1 MREINQKFS
10 VPFQYK
16 ALFTEDMFDVE
27 NDCLKNL
34 FDQESHNYSKKVLCV
49 FDKEMAQHH
58 AGLFNR
64 ICTYAEH
71 HDNLFEP
78 VQTPIYVP
86 GGEAAKND
94 SKHVDAILEAI
105 HEAGIDR
112 HSYVMAIGGGAVID
126 TAGYAAAI
134 AHRGIRTIRIPTTVL
149 AQNDASLGVKNGINA
164 FGKKNFL
171 GTFVPPFAVIN
182 DSSFLTTLDQRDWIS
197 GISEAIKVAL
207 LKDSSFFDFIADHA
221 DDLQNRDMAAMQ
233 ELIFRCA
240 ELHLE
245 HIATSGDPFE
255 MGSSRPLDFGHWSA
269 HKLEQLTEFEIK
281 HGEAVAVGIAL
292 DVIYSNLMGLIDEN
306 TCNLILQVFNKCGFK
321 LFVPE
326 LRSKLDQPDDTDSL
340 LHGLTEFREH
350 LGGELTIMLLE
361 GIGKGIEV
369 HNVDF
374 DVYREA
380 IEKLAEFESAK
391 NELLNAT

>member
-1 MREINQKFS
+1 MQEINQKFS
-10 VPFQYK
+10 VPFEYK
-16 ALFTEDMFDVE
+16 TLFSENIFDIE
-27 NDCLKNL
+27 NDCLKTVL
-34 FDQESHNYSKKVLCV
+34 EQQSHNHSKKILCV
-49 FDKEMAQHH
+49 FDKEVSLHH
-58 AGLFNR
+58 PGLFNR
-64 ICTYAEH
+64 ICKYAEY

-78 VQTPIYVP
+78 VRSPIIIP
-86 GGEAAKND
+86 GGETAKND
-94 SKHVDAILEAI
+94 RTYVDKILKVI
-105 HEAGIDR
+105 NDVGIDR

-149 AQNDASLGVKNGINA
+149 AQNDASLGVKNGVNA

-207 LKDSSFFDFIADHA
+207 LKDSSFFDFIAAHA

-233 ELIFRCA
+233 KLIFRCA

-255 MGSSRPLDFGHWSA
+255 MGSSRPLDFGHWAA
-269 HKLEQLTEFEIK
+269 HKLEQLTDFELK
-281 HGEAVAVGIAL
+281 HGEAVAIGIAL
-292 DVIYSNLMGLIDEN
+292 DIVYSNLQGLIDDES
-306 TCNLILQVFNKCGFK
+306 CNQILNVIGKCGFK
-321 LFVPE
+321 LFVHE
-326 LRSKLDQPDDTDSL
+326 LKSKLDQPDNSDSL
-340 LHGLTEFREH
+340 LRGLTEFREH
-350 LGGELTIMLLE
+350 LGGQLTIMLLE
-361 GIGKGIEV
+361 EIGKGIEV
-369 HNVDF
+369 HEVDF

-380 IEKLAEFESAK
+380 IDKLAEFESAK
-391 NELLNAT
+391 KELLNTT

>member
-1 MREINQKFS
+1 MQEINQKFS
-10 VPFQYK
+10 VPFEYK
-16 ALFTEDMFDVE
+16 TLFTENMFDVE

-34 FDQESHNYSKKVLCV
+34 FKHHSNTHSKKVLCV
-49 FDKEMAQHH
+49 FDKEMALHH
-58 AGLFNR
+58 PGLFNR
-64 ICTYAEH
+64 ICKYAEH

-78 VQTPIYVP
+78 VHSPIIIQ

-94 SKHVDAILEAI
+94 RTHVDKILKAI
-105 HEAGIDR
+105 HEGGIDR

-134 AHRGIRTIRIPTTVL
+134 AHRGIRTIRVPTTVL
-149 AQNDASLGVKNGINA
+149 AQNDASLGVKNGVNA

-207 LKDSSFFDFIADHA
+207 LKDSSFFDFISAHA
-221 DDLQNRDMAAMQ
+221 ENLRNRDMAAMQ
-233 ELIFRCA
+233 KLIYRCG

-245 HIATSGDPFE
+245 HIAKSGDPFE

-269 HKLEQLTEFEIK
+269 HKLEQLTNFEIR
-281 HGEAVAVGIAL
+281 HGEAVAIGIAL
-292 DVIYSNLMGLIDEN
+292 DVTYSWLKEMISEEEWKKILIV
-306 TCNLILQVFNKCGFK
+306 IQKSGFT
-321 LFVPE
+321 LYVPE
-326 LRSKLDQPDDTDSL
+326 LLSKLDEPGEADSL

-350 LGGELTIMLLE
+350 LGGQLTIMLLE

-369 HNVDF
+369 HKVDF

-380 IEKLAEFESAK
+380 IQKLAEFESAK
-391 NELLNAT
+391 SELLNAT

>member
-1 MREINQKFS
+1 MQEINQKFS

-16 ALFTEDMFDVE
+16 TFFTENMFDVE

-34 FDQESHNYSKKVLCV
+34 FKQQSHNHSKKVLCV

-58 AGLFNR
+58 PGLFNR
-64 ICTYAEH
+64 ICKYAEH
-71 HDNLFEP
+71 HENLFDPVEP
-78 VQTPIYVP
+78 PIYIP

-94 SKHVDAILEAI
+94 STHIDSILEAI
-105 HEAGIDR
+105 HKAGIDR

-149 AQNDASLGVKNGINA
+149 AQNDASLGVKNGING

-182 DSSFLTTLDQRDWIS
+182 DTSFLTTLDQRDWIS

-207 LKDSSFFDFIADHA
+207 LKDSPFFEFLSTHA
-221 DDLQNRDMAAMQ
+221 DALQNRDMASMQ
-233 ELIFRCA
+233 KLIYRCA
-240 ELHLE
+240 ELHLD

-269 HKLEQLTEFEIK
+269 HKLEQLTGFELK
-281 HGEAVAVGIAL
+281 HGEAVAIGIAL
-292 DVIYSNLMGLIDEN
+292 DVIYSNLQGLIDDD
-306 TCNLILQVFNKCGFK
+306 TCNKILNTIENCGFK

-326 LRSKLDQPDDTDSL
+326 LRSKLDQPNESDSL

-369 HNVDF
+369 HKVDF

-380 IEKLAEFESAK
+380 IEKLAKFESAK

>member
-1 MREINQKFS
+1 MQEINQKFS
-10 VPFQYK
+10 VPFEYK
-16 ALFTEDMFDVE
+16 TFFTENMFDVE

-34 FDQESHNYSKKVLCV
+34 FDQQSHNHSKKVLCV
-49 FDKEMAQHH
+49 FDNEMAQHH
-58 AGLFNR
+58 PGLFSR
-64 ICTYAEH
+64 ICNYAEH
-71 HDNLFEP
+71 HNGLLDL
-78 VQTPIYVP
+78 VDTPIYIP
-86 GGEAAKND
+86 GGETAKND
-94 SKHVDAILEAI
+94 SNHIDIILEAI

-182 DSSFLTTLDQRDWIS
+182 DSTFLTTLDRRDWIS

-207 LKDSSFFDFIADHA
+207 LKDKSFFGFIADHA
-221 DDLQNRDMAAMQ
+221 ENLQNRDMTAMQ
-233 ELIFRCA
+233 KLIYRCA

-269 HKLEQLTEFEIK
+269 HKLEQLTDFEIK
-281 HGEAVAVGIAL
+281 HGEAVAIGIAL
-292 DVIYSNLMGLIDEN
+292 DVIYSNLQGLIDEDE
-306 TCNLILQVFNKCGFK
+306 CNQILKVIENCGFK

-326 LRSKLDQPDDTDSL
+326 LRSKVNQPNHPDSL

-369 HNVDF
+369 HKVDF
-374 DVYREA
+374 DVYRKA
-380 IEKLAEFESAK
+380 IEKLAQFESAN

>member
-1 MREINQKFS
+1 MQEINQKFS

-16 ALFTEDMFDVE
+16 AFFTENMFDVD

-34 FDQESHNYSKKVLCV
+34 FDQSSCNHTKKVLCV

-58 AGLFNR
+58 PGLFNR
-64 ICTYAEH
+64 ICTYTEH
-71 HDNLFEP
+71 HENLFDP
-78 VQTPIYVP
+78 VQTPIYIP

-94 SKHVDAILEAI
+94 SAHIDTILQAI
-105 HEAGIDR
+105 HESGIDR

-149 AQNDASLGVKNGINA
+149 AQNDASLGVKNGVNA

-182 DSSFLTTLDQRDWIS
+182 DSEFLKTLHDRDWIS

-207 LKDSSFFDFIADHA
+207 LKDSTFFEFIGDHA
-221 DDLQNRDMAAMQ
+221 EQLQNRDMKAMQ
-233 ELIFRCA
+233 KLIYRCA

-255 MGSSRPLDFGHWSA
+255 MGSSRPLDFGHWTA
-269 HKLEQLTEFEIK
+269 HKLEQLTNFQLR
-281 HGEAVAVGIAL
+281 HGEAVAIGIAL
-292 DVIYSNLMGLIDEN
+292 DVSYSWLKGMITEEEWKK
-306 TCNLILQVFNKCGFK
+306 ILKVIQQSGFK
-321 LFVPE
+321 LYVPE
-326 LRSKLDQPDDTDSL
+326 LQSKLDEPDHAESL

-361 GIGKGIEV
+361 AIGKGTEV

-380 IEKLAEFESAK
+380 IDKLAEFESAK
-391 NELLNAT
+391 TELLNAT